1 MSWIASQTYVL
12 QHILL
17 SITIIIIARKQELD
31 AGGGDPVAAAAA
43 GAQGQR
49 DPQAGEGA
57 TQTQGRSQLKILK
70 DNKKIFKDNKKI
82 FKDFVLR
89 LHFHSITNK
98 SCHEP
103 LEELVVSG
111 SQGSENIWECC
122 WIMLDS

>member
-17 SITIIIIARKQELD
+17 SITIIIITRKQELY

-57 TQTQGRSQLKILK
+57 TQTQGRCIGRKYLYIYT
-70 DNKKIFKDNKKI
+70 KKYLNVI
-82 FKDFVLR
+82 
-89 LHFHSITNK
+89 
-98 SCHEP
+98 
-103 LEELVVSG
+103 
-111 SQGSENIWECC
+111 
-122 WIMLDS
+122 